1 MISWWWL
8 VIETALW
15 ILFLSFS
22 VPSVR
27 TMALL
32 DALSD
37 PVRARFEIL
46 RRWKMEAEPAGQEVL
61 DETIAVHSYS
71 RSISLL

>member
-8 VIETALW
+8 VVEAALW
-15 ILFLSFS
+15 ILLLSFS

-46 RRWKMEAEPAGQEVL
+46 RRWKMAAEPAGQEVL
-61 DETIAVHSYS
+61 DEAILAHSYS